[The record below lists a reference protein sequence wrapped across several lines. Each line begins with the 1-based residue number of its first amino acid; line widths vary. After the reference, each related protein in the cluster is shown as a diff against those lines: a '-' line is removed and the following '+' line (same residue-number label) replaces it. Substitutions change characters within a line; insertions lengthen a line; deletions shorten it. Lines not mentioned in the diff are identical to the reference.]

1 MKMYFFVFIFAQSC
15 MYGMS
20 LKSVL
25 NAQNAEF
32 KNVQQ
37 TTWTQGFYYLL
48 LVQEAGMDYLCRKKY
63 L

>member
-1 MKMYFFVFIFAQSC
+1 